1 MGSGPGS
8 RAEPGFWQMGRVEFD
23 VRKRPDGTG
32 RAPDT
37 GRIHPLPEK
46 QAMSSFRLVGLAAEN
61 FEPFFAMSDD
71 ELAALGAHRVTA
83 DAPIGFPCR
92 VSLADAE
99 AGDELLLLPFEHLST
114 RSPYRASGPVFVR
127 RGVPRAVLAPGEI
140 PPYVTRRVMSV
151 RAYDANDMM
160 VDADVCDGKE
170 ARAVIE
176 RLLADDAVA
185 FIHLHNAKR
194 GCFSCRVERM
204 A

>member
-1 MGSGPGS
+1 MDSDPGSG
-8 RAEPGFWQMGRVEFD
+8 AEPRFWQMSRAEFD
-23 VRKRPDGTG
+23 VRKRRDARR

-46 QAMSSFRLVGLAAEN
+46 QLMSSFRLVGLAAEN
-61 FEPFFAMSDD
+61 FESFFAMSDA
-71 ELAALGAHRVTA
+71 ELAALGAQRVVA
-83 DAPIGFPCR
+83 DAPVGYPCR
-92 VSLADAE
+92 VSLVDAE
-99 AGDELLLLPFEHLST
+99 PGDELLLLPFEHLST

-140 PPYVTRRVMSV
+140 PPYVTRRAMSV

-170 ARAVIE
+170 AGAVIE
-176 RLLADDAVA
+176 RMLADDAVA

-194 GCFSCRVERM
+194 GCFSCRVERVG
-204 A
+204 